1 MSHYKYKFTVSCVRK
16 HACQSIFRTLQK
28 RFLKKKISAG
38 RTGDRKFRKAAS
50 GEGVGTQ
57 RRAEQGE
64 RARVSYIKAWV
75 TKATCS
81 AFSPISSKVC
91 GV

>member
-1 MSHYKYKFTVSCVRK
+1 MRCKQLCKFRVSRSEVEE
-16 HACQSIFRTLQK
+16 
-28 RFLKKKISAG
+28 KKEAWWG
-38 RTGDRKFRKAAS
+38 RAAQLLEGITGDRRFRKAAS

>member
-1 MSHYKYKFTVSCVRK
+1 MRCKQLCKFRVSRSEVEEK
-16 HACQSIFRTLQK
+16 NEAWW
-28 RFLKKKISAG
+28 G
-38 RTGDRKFRKAAS
+38 RAAQLLEGITGDRRFRKAAS

>member
-1 MSHYKYKFTVSCVRK
+1 MRCKQLCKFRVSTSEVEE
-16 HACQSIFRTLQK
+16 
-28 RFLKKKISAG
+28 KKEAWWGGAAQLLEGI
-38 RTGDRKFRKAAS
+38 TGDRRFRKAAS
-50 GEGVGTQ
+50 GERVGTQ
-57 RRAEQGE
+57 KRAEQRE

-81 AFSPISSKVC
+81 SFSPISSKVC